1 MDKSQIETVLRMAIT
16 GLQNAQ
22 SRMTSLPDVE
32 EDVNIQSALARIS
45 KADNSIRLWA
55 KKHRYEVTETMKT

>member
-16 GLQNAQ
+16 GLQSAQ
-22 SRMTSLPDVE
+22 ARITSLPDVE
-32 EDVNIQSALARIS
+32 EDVNIQSSLARLA

-55 KKHRYEVTETMKT
+55 KKHRYEVTESMNT